1 MFLASP
7 KTGKAIY
14 GANFVVDEGFA
25 AGLFIAE

>member
-7 KTGKAIY
+7 KTGNAIC
-14 GANFVVDEGFA
+14 GADFIVDEGFA